1 VSFNSAEFPFF
12 FALIVVV
19 YFLTPYRHRWKI
31 LLAGSYLF
39 YMAWKPAYLSWLI
52 GITLLDYFCALRM
65 GRKQSRRERRPWLL
79 LSIGGNLALLFVF
92 KYAAFANET
101 LQALSHALGIP
112 YNLPVFKLLLP
123 LGISF
128 HTLQTIGYSIDVYR
142 GDKEPE
148 KHLGLFALY
157 VSFFPQLVAGP
168 IERSTSLLPQF
179 RQHFDFEYERVVD
192 GLRLMLW
199 GFFKKI
205 VIADRLS
212 VYVDSVYGNPAGYGA
227 VPTAMATIFFAFQ
240 IYCDFSGYSDIA
252 IGAAKVMGYRLT
264 LNFNRPYI
272 AQSIR
277 EFWRRWHISL
287 STWFRDYVYVSLG
300 GNRVS
305 AIKWVAIILAVFLL
319 SGLWH
324 GANWTFCI
332 WGLLHGSYY
341 IIGRATA
348 ARRARWRD
356 LLDRAGAGAAR
367 RAVSMSATFL
377 MVCFAWIFFRA
388 ANIGDALQLTANLWR
403 FGDVPGVQTG
413 VLINSLFGYK
423 GLALD
428 WLLIAFL
435 LIAESAVKEQGIG
448 RYWSDKSLAWR
459 WSAVY
464 AIIFAIIILGSIGKN
479 EFIYFQF

>member
-1 VSFNSAEFPFF
+1 MSFNSVEFPVF
-12 FALIVVV
+12 FALIVAV

-39 YMAWKPAYLSWLI
+39 YMAWKPVYLSWLI

-65 GRKQSRRERRPWLL
+65 GRKPSRNERRPWLL
-79 LSIGGNLALLFVF
+79 LSISGNLALLFVF
-92 KYAAFANET
+92 KYAGFANET
-101 LQALSHALGIP
+101 LRALTNILHLNYDI
-112 YNLPVFKLLLP
+112 PVFKILLP

-142 GDKEPE
+142 GHKQPE

-168 IERSTSLLPQF
+168 IERSTTLLPQF
-179 RQHFDFEYERVVD
+179 RQHFDFEYERVVE

-199 GFFKKI
+199 GAFKKI

-212 VYVDSVYGNPAGYGA
+212 LYVDSVYGNPSGYGA
-227 VPTAMATIFFAFQ
+227 LPTIIATFFFAFQ

-252 IGAAKVMGYRLT
+252 IGAARVMGYRLT

-305 AIKWVAIILAVFLL
+305 TVRWSAIIFAVFLL
-319 SGLWH
+319 SGFWH
-324 GANWTFCI
+324 GANWTFFT
-332 WGLLHGSYY
+332 WGLIHGSYY
-341 IIGRATA
+341 IIGRATEA
-348 ARRARWRD
+348 PRARWRD
-356 LLDRAGAGAAR
+356 LLERMGAGALR
-367 RAVSMSATFL
+367 RAVSVSVTFL
-377 MVCFAWIFFRA
+377 IVSFAWIFFRA
-388 ANIGDALQLTANLWR
+388 ASLGDALQLVANLGR
-403 FGDVPGVQTG
+403 FGDIQGVQTG
-413 VLINSLFGYK
+413 ILINSLFGFK
-423 GLALD
+423 GMMLD
-428 WLLIAFL
+428 GLLILFL
-435 LIAESAVKEQGIG
+435 LAAESLVKEQSVGS
-448 RYWSDKSLAWR
+448 YWSAKPLAWR
-459 WSAVY
+459 WSAAY
-464 AIIFAIIILGSIGKN
+464 AIIFAMIVLGSIGKN

>member
-1 VSFNSAEFPFF
+1 MSFNSVEFPFF
-12 FALIVVV
+12 FMLIVVI

-31 LLAGSYLF
+31 LLVGSYLF

-65 GRKQSRRERRPWLL
+65 GRNPSRHERRPWLL
-79 LSIGGNLALLFVF
+79 LSIGGNLSLLFVF
-92 KYAAFANET
+92 KYAAFASET
-101 LQALSHALGIP
+101 LRALSHALHLS
-112 YNLPVFKLLLP
+112 YELPFFNVLLP

-142 GDKEPE
+142 GTREPE

-179 RQHFDFEYERVVD
+179 RQNFDFEYERVVD

-212 VYVDSVYGNPAGYGA
+212 LYVDSVYGHPSGYGA
-227 VPTAMATIFFAFQ
+227 VPTVMATIFFAFQ

-252 IGAAKVMGYRLT
+252 IGVAKVMGYRLT

-287 STWFRDYVYVSLG
+287 STWFRDYVYVALG

-305 AIKWVAIILAVFLL
+305 TIRWAAIIFVVFLL
-319 SGLWH
+319 SGIWH

-348 ARRARWRD
+348 ARRAGWRD
-356 LLDRAGAGAAR
+356 LLDRAGAGVAGQ
-367 RAVSMSATFL
+367 AVSMSMTFL

-388 ANIGDALQLTANLWR
+388 ASLGDALQLVANLWR
-403 FGDVPGVQTG
+403 FGDIAGVQTG
-413 VLINSLFGYK
+413 VLINNLFGYK
-423 GLALD
+423 GLAFD

-435 LIAESAVKEQGIG
+435 LVAESQVKEQGIG
-448 RYWSDKSLAWR
+448 RYWSTKPLVWR
-459 WSAVY
+459 WGITY
-464 AIIFAIIILGSIGKN
+464 AAIFAIIILGSIGKN

>member
-1 VSFNSAEFPFF
+1 MSFNSAEFPFF

-52 GITLLDYFCALRM
+52 GITLLDYSCALRM
-65 GRKQSRRERRPWLL
+65 CKTPSRRERRPWLL

-92 KYAAFANET
+92 KYAGFANET
-101 LQALSHALGIP
+101 LQALSHALHISYG
-112 YNLPVFKLLLP
+112 LPLFKILLP

-142 GDKEPE
+142 GTREPE

-168 IERSTSLLPQF
+168 IERSTTLLPQF
-179 RQHFDFEYERVVD
+179 RRDFDFEYARVVE

-212 VYVDSVYGNPAGYGA
+212 LYVDSVYGNPSGYGA
-227 VPTAMATIFFAFQ
+227 LPTIMATIFFAFQ

-252 IGAAKVMGYRLT
+252 IGAARVMGYRLT

-287 STWFRDYVYVSLG
+287 STWFRDYVYVAMG

-305 AIKWVAIILAVFLL
+305 TIKWAAIIFVVFLL
-319 SGLWH
+319 SGIWH
-324 GANWTFCI
+324 GANWTFFI
-332 WGLLHGSYY
+332 WGLIHGGYY
-341 IIGRATA
+341 IVGRASA
-348 ARRARWRD
+348 APRARWREF
-356 LLDRAGAGAAR
+356 LDRVGAGAAR
-367 RAVSMSATFL
+367 QALSIGGTFL
-377 MVCFAWIFFRA
+377 LVCFAWIFFRA
-388 ANIGDALQLTANLWR
+388 ANLGDALQLVENLGR
-403 FGDVPGVQTG
+403 HGDIPGIQTG
-413 VLINSLFGYK
+413 VLISSLFGYK
-423 GLALD
+423 GLALNG
-428 WLLIAFL
+428 LLIAFL
-435 LIAESAVKEQGIG
+435 LVAEGLVKEQGVVS
-448 RYWSDKSLAWR
+448 YWSAKPLAWR
-459 WSAVY
+459 WGIAY
-464 AIIFAIIILGSIGKN
+464 AIVFAMIVLGNIGKN